1 MSALQ
6 PQSLLRLRTASSSA
20 AIVELRYVAKRL
32 AGAAFTLAIAV
43 TLNFFLFRAAP
54 GNAASLAHVPSASPQ
69 LHAALTR
76 EFGLDKSVGTQ
87 FISYVEQLLH
97 GNLGVSFATQRPVGQ
112 ILTSTIGHTLIYG
125 LPGIAVAMVLALASG
140 LISAWRHGTVTD
152 HVSRSVALAFY
163 ALPAQ
168 WLAIVFI
175 FLAKG
180 HLPAGGMSDPFN
192 TSTGWGHI
200 EDVARH
206 TVLPAGTYALIAYG
220 AIMIV
225 FRTSLLQS
233 LSEDYVLT
241 AKAKGLTDWQVVR
254 RHAVPNALLPVTT
267 IFGLTLGTLV
277 AGVLLIETAFSWP
290 GIGFTVYQ
298 AVQNRD
304 YPVLQGAFLVLT
316 AAVVLANLAV
326 DLLYRRLD
334 PRVRLEQRA

>member
-1 MSALQ
+1 MS
-6 PQSLLRLRTASSSA
+6 
-20 AIVELRYVAKRL
+20 EFRYVAKRL
-32 AGAAFTLAIAV
+32 VGAVLTLAIAA

-54 GNAASLAHVPSASPQ
+54 GNAASLSHVPSASPQ

-76 EFGLDKSVGTQ
+76 EFGLDKSLGTQ
-87 FISYVEQLLH
+87 YVSYVKQLLH
-97 GNLGVSFATQRPVGQ
+97 GNFGVSFSTQQPVGH
-112 ILTSTIGHTLIYG
+112 ILSSSVGHTLIYG
-125 LPGIAVAMVLALASG
+125 LPGLAVALVLALGSG

-152 HVSRSVALAFY
+152 HLSRSLALAFY

-168 WLAIVFI
+168 WLAIMII
-175 FLAKG
+175 FAAKG

-200 EDVARH
+200 EDVAKH
-206 TVLPAGTYALIAYG
+206 AVLPTATYALITYG

-233 LSEDYVLT
+233 LSEDYILT

-254 RHAVPNALLPVTT
+254 RHAVPTALLPVTT
-267 IFGLTLGTLV
+267 LFGLTLGTLV

-290 GIGFTVYQ
+290 GVGFAVYQ

-304 YPVLQGAFLVLT
+304 YPVLQGAFLLLT

-326 DLLYRRLD
+326 DLVYRLLD
-334 PRVRLEQRA
+334 PRVRLERRT